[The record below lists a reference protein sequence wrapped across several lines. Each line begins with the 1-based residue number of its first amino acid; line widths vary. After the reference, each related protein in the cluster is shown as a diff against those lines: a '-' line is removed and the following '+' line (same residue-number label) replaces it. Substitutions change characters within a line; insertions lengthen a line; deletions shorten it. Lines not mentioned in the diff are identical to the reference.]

1 MMPTRKDTA
10 ELHVARVPA
19 VSVALV
25 EVVLL
30 REAAAHQIEVAVLQ
44 SVVMEMM
51 LVAEDQS
58 AVVEAV
64 VARLAARSLAIMM
77 TMVIGVSSSRANH
90 SS

>member
-1 MMPTRKDTA
+1 MLMRKVTA
-10 ELHVARVPA
+10 ELHVARVAA

-30 REAAAHQIEVAVLQ
+30 REAVAHQIEAAVLQ
-44 SVVMEMM
+44 SVAMEMM

-58 AVVEAV
+58 AAVEAV
-64 VARLAARSLAIMM
+64 VAKLAARSLAIMM
-77 TMVIGVSSSRANH
+77 IMAIGATSSRASH

>member
-44 SVVMEMM
+44 SVVMAMM
-51 LVAEDQS
+51 LVAEDQI

-64 VARLAARSLAIMM
+64 VAKLAARSLATMM
-77 TMVIGVSSSRANH
+77 TMVIGVS
-90 SS
+90 